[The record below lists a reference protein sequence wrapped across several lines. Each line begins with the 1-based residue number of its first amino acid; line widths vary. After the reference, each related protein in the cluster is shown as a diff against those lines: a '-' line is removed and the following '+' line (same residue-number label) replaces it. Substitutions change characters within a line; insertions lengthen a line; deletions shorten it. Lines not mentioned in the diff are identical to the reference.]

1 MRSAL
6 LALCLAFGMS
16 ASAQHV
22 GVHVAAMPTE
32 DIGTYNGVGG
42 EMVFGKTIMINATYA
57 ELLYKE
63 NLGGVNLRVNSNIWN
78 VGGGIK
84 LIDRFFIKGGAL
96 ISWTKVSASYN
107 NGFSVTGST
116 EQTESVTPTFGF
128 KYMSK
133 YLVSFG
139 VDAMVSEN
147 SYWLFSLGVN
157 I

>member
-1 MRSAL
+1 MRIAL
-6 LALCLAFGMS
+6 LTLCLAFGMS
-16 ASAQHV
+16 ASAQNI

-42 EMVFGKTIMINATYA
+42 EMVFGKTIMVNATYA
-57 ELLYKE
+57 DLEYRAK
-63 NLGGVNLRVNSNIWN
+63 LGGVNVRLNSNIWN

-96 ISWTKVSASYN
+96 LSFTETTATYN
-107 NGFSVTGST
+107 NGFSVSGNTQT
-116 EQTESVTPTFGF
+116 TESVTPTFGF

-139 VDAMVSEN
+139 VDAMVSDN